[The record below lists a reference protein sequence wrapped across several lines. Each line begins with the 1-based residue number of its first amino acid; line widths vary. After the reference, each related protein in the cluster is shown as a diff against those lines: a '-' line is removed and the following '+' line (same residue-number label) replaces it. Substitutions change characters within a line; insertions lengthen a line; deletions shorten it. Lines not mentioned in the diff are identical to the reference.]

1 MAIGAESRTDPKLGT
16 RALFLAVALGTTSYV
31 ASITVAP
38 LVGEDLTNSKTLSGF
53 PWTAAVFGT
62 GLGSVLLAQ
71 LMARR
76 GRGPGLVLGFAIGAA
91 GAVLATVAI
100 VNDQF
105 VLFVLGVLFMGG
117 ANASNHL
124 ARYAAAD
131 LYPPERRASGI
142 GLVVWAGTVGG
153 VGGPA
158 LLKPSGSAAVD
169 FELPKLA
176 GPFVLCVIGSAI
188 AALALV
194 VLLRV
199 KRGVF
204 TPYDTQDAPSGRRLT
219 ELWRAPRAQ
228 AALVSLAVAQTVMV
242 LIMAM
247 TPLHL
252 RDTGHDL
259 GSVGVVIAIHV
270 FGMFGLSPISGRL
283 TDRFGAIPVVLLG
296 FATLAASAVLAAAMP
311 HDAGTLL
318 TIPLFL
324 LGFGWSLAFIAGSA
338 MLTEGLTFGDRAR
351 LQGGT
356 DFVVWTSA
364 AIAGLSSG
372 VLVGVFSYALLC
384 VVGAILVIA
393 PIALI
398 TLRRRSLVAPA
409 RVLPVRD
416 LDCVPPA

>member
-1 MAIGAESRTDPKLGT
+1 MALGAHSRTDPRLGT

-31 ASITVAP
+31 ASVTVAP
-38 LVGEDLTNSKTLSGF
+38 LVGEDLTNSKILSGF
-53 PWTAAVFGT
+53 PWTAAILGT

-76 GRGPGLVLGFAIGAA
+76 GRGPGLALGFAIGAV
-91 GAVLATVAI
+91 GALVSTLAI

-105 VLFVLGVLFMGG
+105 VLFVFGVLLMGG
-117 ANASNHL
+117 ANASNYL

-142 GLVVWAGTVGG
+142 GMVVWAGTVGG

-158 LLKPSGSAAVD
+158 LLSPSGSAAVD
-169 FELPKLA
+169 FELPRLA

-194 VLLRV
+194 VLLRI

-204 TPYDTQDAPSGRRLT
+204 APHDTQGAPSGRKLT

-228 AALVSLAVAQTVMV
+228 AALISLAVAQTVMT

-252 RDTGHDL
+252 RDTGHGL
-259 GSVGVVIAIHV
+259 SAVGWVIGIHV
-270 FGMFGLSPISGRL
+270 FGMFGLSPVSGRL
-283 TDRFGAIPVVLLG
+283 TDRFGAIRVVLMG
-296 FATLAASAVLAAAMP
+296 FAMLMASAFLAAGMP
-311 HDAGTLL
+311 HHAGTLL
-318 TIPLFL
+318 IIPLFL
-324 LGFGWSLAFIAGSA
+324 LGFGWSLAFVAGSA
-338 MLTEGLTFGDRAR
+338 MLTEGLAFSDRAR
-351 LQGGT
+351 LQGAT

-364 AIAGLSSG
+364 AIAGLGSG

-384 VVGAILVIA
+384 VVGAILVVA
-393 PIALI
+393 PIVLI
-398 TLRRRSLVAPA
+398 TSRRRSLYAPA
-409 RVLPVRD
+409 A
-416 LDCVPPA
+416 PA